1 MSFNSVRTVAS
12 TIALVMLGS
21 AAVVSAQPTPNR
33 PFIYEE
39 GGASKEA
46 TARRR
51 ATGAEIGTLNLMT
64 SASRNTVL
72 SRIAGDRIYDLSV
85 QYFIG
90 LPSWYGV
97 DDLPPIVARAV
108 LIDVLAF
115 KGVQSLPDN
124 YQTTRKELEGALAAQ
139 RVSLR
144 PGDIVLLRGGKITLE
159 AAEWLAEGNSAM
171 LIGGNQ
177 LSLETYRYGRP
188 DLTVPVHNY
197 LINQRAV
204 AIIQVDSLEDLA
216 RDKVYEFAFIA
227 ASLRPRGVEAVQF
240 RPLAFP
246 LRP

>member
-1 MSFNSVRTVAS
+1 MSFTSVRTVAS
-12 TIALVMLGS
+12 IAIVVFAS
-21 AAVVSAQPTPNR
+21 AVVALAQPTPNR
-33 PFIYEE
+33 PFIYEA
-39 GGASKEA
+39 GDASKEK
-46 TARRR
+46 ARRR
-51 ATGAEIGTLNLMT
+51 ATGAEVGSLNLMT
-64 SASRNTVL
+64 SASRNAVL
-72 SRIAGDRIYDLSV
+72 SRMTGDRVYDLSV

-108 LIDVLAF
+108 LIDVLAY

-124 YQTTRKELEGALAAQ
+124 YQTTRQELEGALAAQ

-144 PGDIVLLRGGKITLE
+144 PGDIVLLRGGKITLD
-159 AAEWLAEGNSAM
+159 AAEWLAETNSAM

-177 LSLETYRYGRP
+177 LSLETYRVGRP

-197 LINQRAV
+197 LINQRAI
-204 AIIQVDSLEDLA
+204 AIIQVDSLEELA
-216 RDKVYEFAFIA
+216 RDKVYEFGFIA
-227 ASLRPRGVEAVQF
+227 ASLRPRGAAAVQF

>member
-1 MSFNSVRTVAS
+1 MSFTSTRPVAS
-12 TIALVMLGS
+12 VAFVVFALAATS
-21 AAVVSAQPTPNR
+21 ASGQPPPGR
-33 PFIYEE
+33 PWVYE
-39 GGASKEA
+39 ADSSKE
-46 TARRR
+46 TTSRRR
-51 ATGAEIGTLNLMT
+51 ATGAEIGSLNLMT
-64 SASRNTVL
+64 SASRNAVL
-72 SRIAGDRIYDLSV
+72 SRISGDRVYDLSV

-115 KGVQSLPDN
+115 KGVESLPDT
-124 YQTTRKELEGALAAQ
+124 YQTTRQELEGALAAQ

-144 PGDIVLLRGGKITLE
+144 PGDIVLLRGGKITLD
-159 AAEWLAEGNSAM
+159 AAEWLAEANGAM
-171 LIGGNQ
+171 LIGGDQ
-177 LSLETYRYGRP
+177 LSLELYKVGRP

-197 LINQRAV
+197 LINQRAI

-227 ASLRPRGVEAVQF
+227 ASLRPRGAAAVQF

>member
-1 MSFNSVRTVAS
+1 MPFTSVRTAAFIAIVGFAS
-12 TIALVMLGS
+12 ATMA
-21 AAVVSAQPTPNR
+21 SAQPPPGR
-33 PFIYEE
+33 PWVYDAGDSSEE
-39 GGASKEA
+39 T

-51 ATGAEIGTLNLMT
+51 ATGAEIGSLNLMT
-64 SASRNTVL
+64 SASRNAVL
-72 SRIAGDRIYDLSV
+72 SRISGDRVYDLSV

-115 KGVQSLPDN
+115 KGVQSLPDD
-124 YQTTRKELEGALAAQ
+124 YQTTRQELEGALRAQ

-144 PGDIVLLRGGKITLE
+144 PGDIVLLRGGKITLD
-159 AAEWLAEGNSAM
+159 AAEWLAETNGAM
-171 LIGGNQ
+171 LIGGDQ
-177 LSLETYRYGRP
+177 LSLELYKVGRP
-188 DLTVPVHNY
+188 DMTVPVHNY
-197 LINQRAV
+197 LINQRAI

-227 ASLRPRGVEAVQF
+227 ASLRPRGAAAVQF